1 MREKQYWS
9 QPGPLRWRS
18 LLSIHGLLCGM
29 QDRLTPT
36 VAVLFTGCRERSAE
50 WTTPLWMW
58 PSPWPTNWPRSRV
71 SFMSWTA
78 SVAGQRGFQTVDA
91 DVIVPSKLLR
101 CSKNSMPRVPS
112 VPASRQSSRSFW
124 FRRKT
129 AGTQPSGRKRDQP
142 PESVLAF
149 RALGATH
156 RRARFSKCR
165 RAFKIARGFPGA
177 AYRPERTSH
186 QLCPLQSQLRLH

>member
-91 DVIVPSKLLR
+91 DVIVPSKLLLKEQYAAR
-101 CSKNSMPRVPS
+101 TIRPRIQAKLQEFLVSPQNSGHATVRKKTG
-112 VPASRQSSRSFW
+112 PA
-124 FRRKT
+124 
-129 AGTQPSGRKRDQP
+129 A
-142 PESVLAF
+142 
-149 RALGATH
+149 
-156 RRARFSKCR
+156 
-165 RAFKIARGFPGA
+165 
-177 AYRPERTSH
+177 
-186 QLCPLQSQLRLH
+186 